1 MPCLAN
7 RLVVVAVASYVV
19 ASLAHDDVV
28 TGSVVAISVVVVLM
42 WSRFG
47 SRLAALDRLPVS
59 QPRHEPAGDLPGA
72 TGGRELA
79 TDGVLAQV
87 DGVPIGDQRVPEE

>member
-1 MPCLAN
+1 VPCLAN
-7 RLVVVAVASYVV
+7 RLVVVAVASYLV
-19 ASLAHDDVV
+19 AGLAHDDVV
-28 TGSVVAISVVVVLM
+28 TWLAVVISVALVLV

-47 SRLAALDRLPVS
+47 SRLAALDRLPVG